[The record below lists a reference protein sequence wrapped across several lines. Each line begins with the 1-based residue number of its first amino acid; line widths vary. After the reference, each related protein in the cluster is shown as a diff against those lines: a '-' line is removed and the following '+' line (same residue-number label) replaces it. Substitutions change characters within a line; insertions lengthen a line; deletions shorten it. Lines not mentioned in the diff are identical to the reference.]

1 MVVADQI
8 PVEDL
13 QSQDSEQA
21 ERTEP
26 VVHRRDWLGVEV
38 AWGLAGMAEWERRR
52 LLAVRR
58 RQDLRTYW
66 QELPAELLHFVRPW
80 QTGYWSGVAGVE
92 LGLVDSLPGPAGFQ
106 SGP

>member
-8 PVEDL
+8 QVGDL

-38 AWGLAGMAEWERRR
+38 AWGLAGMVERVWQHS
-52 LLAVRR
+52 LAAR
-58 RQDLRTYW
+58 RQKDLRTY
-66 QELPAELLHFVRPW
+66 P
-80 QTGYWSGVAGVE
+80 
-92 LGLVDSLPGPAGFQ
+92 
-106 SGP
+106 